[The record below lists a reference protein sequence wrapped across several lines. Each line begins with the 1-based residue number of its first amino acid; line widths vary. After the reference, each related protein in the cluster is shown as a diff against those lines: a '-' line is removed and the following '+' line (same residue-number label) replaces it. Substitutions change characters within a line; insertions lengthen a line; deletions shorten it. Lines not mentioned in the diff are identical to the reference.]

1 MTQHQC
7 PDAQMPRCPGGYIDE
22 MKVGIP
28 GIKVLVPWL
37 RGYMQGKEG
46 KEGKRYEAHKH
57 VSRRKC
63 MSHNGMR
70 TV

>member
-1 MTQHQC
+1 MTQHQCPDAQMPRC

-37 RGYMQGKEG
+37 RSSIHGCRGK
-46 KEGKRYEAHKH
+46 KEKREKL
-57 VSRRKC
+57 
-63 MSHNGMR
+63 
-70 TV
+70 